1 MVAAARKERDMMDRK
16 NEQLRAQLADTEIL
30 LQSHQDQLSELKQ
43 VMQQLTAER
52 EEPEISFSTPSSPA
66 IPNRASRESLGRGYD
81 TVSLSPSHSN
91 RPDEPTPPAH
101 PTSFLHLVMPVL
113 RYDTAAYHDF
123 LKLLR
128 SPKRQSQPPPQAQ
141 QTLPMQSG
149 GTNSIY
155 RLSTGSI
162 TPLQLVSIGM
172 GIAGV
177 AHSPGHSPTT
187 SVPNAPPSPS
197 TTGGTPV
204 IIPLKETRFFKR
216 VLVDDIEPTLRLD
229 IAPGLSWLAKRNA
242 MSAVSDGTLVIDPIP
257 LSSKINLLMCM
268 LCGEFRNEDPLHS
281 RTHRMRTSD
290 TDTAQKYPLCGY
302 CVNRVRTTCDFIGF
316 LKLCKEGLWKCESEA
331 DEKHAWEVCTGHRER
346 MFWGRIGGGV
356 VPTSQS
362 SNYQGYYQGSV
373 LGVRNSIEYGVGNG
387 VVTPRKISGIGSSI
401 ESQQGEATAMVV
413 VPPPSETPDPLQ
425 ASALAITPQPGLVH
439 GATNST
445 PPITSVGKKDGS
457 ISPLRRIWNLGT
469 SRVLG
474 DRSSNPNKPL
484 PTTTTQPSQPSLKS
498 VLEERTPT
506 EDKENIPPPIPV
518 GGITP
523 PESSLTVQPQL
534 PVFVRE
540 LVTVTAKRLAF
551 EAGNDNHSDTRAML
565 GQERESSTGS
575 VARMVV
581 DHREVMGWDGINVKG
596 ERKVEDVEALLKEME
611 SELEAESQRKER
623 GDSGAEPPD
632 LVAVDK
638 EERQQYGYQQPKPV
652 AEHAHE
658 YLVCSESPT
667 LPGGWA

>member
-1 MVAAARKERDMMDRK
+1 MDRK

-52 EEPEISFSTPSSPA
+52 EELEISSSMPPSPA

-91 RPDEPTPPAH
+91 RADEPNPPAH
-101 PTSFLHLVMPVL
+101 PTSFPQLITPVL
-113 RYDTAAYHDF
+113 RYDTAAYQDF
-123 LKLLR
+123 LTLLR
-128 SPKRQSQPPPQAQ
+128 SPKRQFQPPPQAQ
-141 QTLPMQSG
+141 QTIPTLNG
-149 GTNSIY
+149 GTSSIY

-187 SVPNAPPSPS
+187 STSHAPSFPS
-197 TTGGTPV
+197 TTNGTP
-204 IIPLKETRFFKR
+204 IILLKETRFFKR

-229 IAPGLSWLAKRNA
+229 IAPGLSWLAKRNT

-257 LSSKINLLMCM
+257 SSSRINLLMCT
-268 LCGEFRNEDPLHS
+268 LCGEFRDEDPLHT

-290 TDTAQKYPLCGY
+290 IDTAQKYPLCGY

-331 DEKHAWEVCTGHRER
+331 DEKHAWEVCIGHRER

-373 LGVRNSIEYGVGNG
+373 LGVRNSIEHGVGSG
-387 VVTPRKISGIGSSI
+387 ATTLRKVRSSI
-401 ESQQGEATAMVV
+401 EPQRGETAAVV
-413 VPPPSETPDPLQ
+413 TVPPSPKTPDPLQ
-425 ASALAITPQPGLVH
+425 ASALAITPQPAL
-439 GATNST
+439 APDES
-445 PPITSVGKKDGS
+445 PSITTVGKKDGS

-469 SRVLG
+469 SRALG
-474 DRSSNPNKPL
+474 DRNSNPNKPL
-484 PTTTTQPSQPSLKS
+484 PTVTTQFNQPPLKS
-498 VLEERTPT
+498 VLEEKTPT
-506 EDKENIPPPIPV
+506 ENKENIPPQIPT
-518 GGITP
+518 GRNNTP
-523 PESSLTVQPQL
+523 SESSLTGETQL
-534 PVFVRE
+534 PVFERE
-540 LVTVTAKRLAF
+540 LVTITARRLVF
-551 EAGNDNHSDTRAML
+551 EAGMDSHSSTRAVL
-565 GQERESSTGS
+565 GQERENAIS
-575 VARMVV
+575 VAETVV
-581 DHREVMGWDGINVKG
+581 EPQERVDEDEDE
-596 ERKVEDVEALLKEME
+596 ERKVKKEEEVEALQKGLKA
-611 SELEAESQRKER
+611 EAETESQMRKER
-623 GDSGAEPPD
+623 EGRAGYTRLS
-632 LVAVDK
+632 VINK
-638 EERQQYGYQQPKPV
+638 EERQQYDYQLPEPV
-652 AEHAHE
+652 VEHGCEH
-658 YLVCSESPT
+658 LVRSESPT